1 MRSFIPKPAMTQLTE
16 CLVCELKINNKKCFI
31 TVLYRSPSQSIETF
45 DFFKKGLQQTIININ
60 NSNPYITVLLAIL
73 MPGICGDVI
82 LIIFWVS
89 I

>member
-1 MRSFIPKPAMTQLTE
+1 MTQLTE

-45 DFFKKGLQQTIININ
+45 DVFKKGLQQTIININ
-60 NSNPYITVLLAIL
+60 NSNPYSNPYITVLFAIL
-73 MPGICGDVI
+73 MPGIGTGRDVI
-82 LIIFWVS
+82 LIIFRVL